1 MRRMRIC
8 GRLVGVAN
16 TFIALALGLLVVS
29 GPALAQGR
37 SDSAPGQS
45 KDKDAKSD
53 NPGTQKSG
61 SSGSSSSPSRQPSL
75 AAESGIGSP
84 VTSSAATSAPA
95 AAANAVVYYGS
106 WLDDASIVSPGDV
119 WIALA
124 TGYWRGDS
132 NRQFDVPVVSAAVG
146 ITSRF
151 QAGGSASFY
160 HFRDP
165 DGLTESGAGTFSAYG
180 KFQLLDPMR
189 AENAIGIAITPLIEL
204 SPGSSE
210 RFGWA
215 LPVNIETQR
224 GNLRVYG
231 SAGYFSRGS
240 VFGTIGADIPVGSRF
255 ALSANVGQSY
265 ASAGSH
271 QTSFG
276 AGFSVG
282 LTPKSGAYVGV
293 GQTFMPTAIG
303 PSGVSL
309 AGGISFLLPQPKA
322 P

>member
-1 MRRMRIC
+1 
-8 GRLVGVAN
+8 
-16 TFIALALGLLVVS
+16 LLVAS
-29 GPALAQGR
+29 GPAFAQGR

-61 SSGSSSSPSRQPSL
+61 SNGSSSSPSRQPSL

-293 GQTFMPTAIG
+293 GQTFMPAAIG